1 MSENEVQNI
10 QRDPNLHHK
19 KKNTKR
25 HDTPNEVGSRTNM
38 SDILNNLVFP
48 KCFH

>member
-1 MSENEVQNI
+1 MNQNEFQN
-10 QRDPNLHHK
+10 
-19 KKNTKR
+19 KR
-25 HDTPNEVGSRTNM
+25 HDKPNEVGSRTNM